1 MYSLFRRW
9 LALLA
14 NALYVL
20 QIKFTCMVY
29 QWYIVWYRFI
39 CVSTWSRN
47 WICTQYSNP
56 SKKKVEHDRTTLSP
70 RRLRCPGTAVAI
82 AFAAVQRSSLASFCR
97 WLSPWDLW
105 IWEALGPETWCL
117 RICWISVIF
126 FWRFPAMPFYFLP
139 FCGYVRFMFM
149 WPQEVKYLKK
159 GSSEATEPTS
169 A

>member
-56 SKKKVEHDRTTLSP
+56 SKKKSRTWYNHTIPAKTSLPRNCCGYCFCCRSKEFLGVILS
-70 RRLRCPGTAVAI
+70 LT
-82 AFAAVQRSSLASFCR
+82 F
-97 WLSPWDLW
+97 
-105 IWEALGPETWCL
+105 ALGPVDLRGTWSRNLVPADLLNFCDFFL
-117 RICWISVIF
+117 ALPSYALLFFAFLWIRAI
-126 FWRFPAMPFYFLP
+126 
-139 FCGYVRFMFM
+139 YVHVTTR
-149 WPQEVKYLKK
+149 
-159 GSSEATEPTS
+159 S
-169 A
+169 